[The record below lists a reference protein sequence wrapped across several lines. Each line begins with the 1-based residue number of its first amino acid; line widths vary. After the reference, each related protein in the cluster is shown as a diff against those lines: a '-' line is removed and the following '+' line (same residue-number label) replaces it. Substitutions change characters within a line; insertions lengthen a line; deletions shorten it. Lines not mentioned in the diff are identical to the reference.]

1 MMRVKM
7 KQMIWKKVIMR
18 IQIRNVGA
26 CILRAREV
34 AWESNKKKRGP
45 SEGQVLGKAIWSK
58 YATKYGKTT

>member
-1 MMRVKM
+1 
-7 KQMIWKKVIMR
+7 MR

-26 CILRAREV
+26 CILGAREV